1 MPLSS
6 RVHSFWWEVCEHF
19 PLCSLCLA
27 CLACLFFSEQHFV
40 FSSYHLFLSNL
51 IVISLGMLF
60 FVFILWVHWAT
71 YIYKFIVFAKISI
84 LKLPLY
90 IQILFIFIL
99 FPELQLHMLYC
110 LVLFTHFIL
119 SNNEVFLAYFLVFLC
134 FVLDFFF
141 FFCRG
146 RGSMSSSSL
155 FFDSI

>member
-1 MPLSS
+1 MRSLWTFSS
-6 RVHSFWWEVCEHF
+6 LFSVS
-19 PLCSLCLA
+19 SMSSMS
-27 CLACLFFSEQHFV
+27 FFSEQHFV